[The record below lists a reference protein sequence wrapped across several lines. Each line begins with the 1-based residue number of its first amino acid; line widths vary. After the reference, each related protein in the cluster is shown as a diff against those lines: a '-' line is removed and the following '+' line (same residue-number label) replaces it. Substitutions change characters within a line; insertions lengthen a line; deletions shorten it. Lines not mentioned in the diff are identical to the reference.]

1 MKHLLGLL
9 GTVFILTGPV
19 SAKEIDDNVLIEKS
33 SLTKYESSAREASV
47 RVITKDGM
55 GSGIYV
61 TINKKNVVL
70 TAAHVVDNFTTVS
83 VIGRNDESIAGSV
96 VYIDVDNDFAIIS
109 LPKMATRSPV
119 KFIQSKSELKD
130 LIGEDITYTGFPNGH
145 DLFTIRGSIAG
156 IENGYL
162 VLQSYAWMG
171 ASGSGIFNSQ
181 GEIVGILVAV
191 DSVRFDRSRH
201 IVESMV
207 WIVPIRNIEMR
218 FVESVL
224 SNLHV
229 K

>member
-1 MKHLLGLL
+1 MFLGML
-9 GTVFILTGPV
+9 FILTGTV
-19 SAKEIDDNVLIEKS
+19 YANEIDNNILIEKS

-47 RVITKDGM
+47 RVVTQGGM

-83 VIGRNDESIAGSV
+83 VIGRNDESVAGSV
-96 VYIDVDNDFAIIS
+96 VYIDIDNDFAIIS
-109 LPKMATRSPV
+109 LPQMTTRNPV
-119 KFIQSKSELKD
+119 KFIQSKSDLKD

-156 IENGYL
+156 IEKGYL

-171 ASGSGIFNSQ
+171 ASGSGVFNSK

-191 DSVRFDRSRH
+191 DAVRFDRSRH

-207 WIVPIRNIEMR
+207 WIIPIKNMEMR